1 MANKNLNDVRRLDD
15 SSIFDNDVSFI
26 LSQGGRWRAALSVA
40 FRNELSKALFKS
52 EARPPTDADRVSGQT
67 AAFWDSENS
76 KFYLSFEG
84 SGWLL
89 ISTGGGDNSGI
100 QIGFHIPLGSWT
112 YTASAISGVSEYTTS
127 AGSLT
132 LQTTNRNSEDKTQEI
147 TDLGVG
153 DSIQVDEINTFIVS
167 SAPVRQPFSGSGSVY
182 TIAGEWLT
190 PYSAFAFSGDSGT
203 PQHADIYY
211 IKRQNILGQNGPL
224 PKSVLRVAEDFS
236 LHWIYTPY
244 EKIWSAA
251 SGRVVATSSAN
262 YTLLPGKQFS
272 DYRDISVIYD
282 NQGSTTVATAGRNEL
297 PATFPAQK
305 FAVGNFVQVHTLNYW
320 KQLTIVSDSIFRIA
334 QGISTHLGIREIWG
348 GR

>member
-1 MANKNLNDVRRLDD
+1 MANRNLNDVTNIEASQL
-15 SSIFDNDVSFI
+15 FDTDVSVI
-26 LSQGGRWRAALSVA
+26 LSQAGIWRDIASVVL
-40 FRNELSKALFKS
+40 RNALSKALFKS
-52 EARPPTDADRVSGQT
+52 EARPPTDDDRVVGQS

-89 ISTGGGDNSGI
+89 ISTGGDTSNLQVGV
-100 QIGFHIPLGSWT
+100 HTHLGSWT
-112 YTASAISGVSEYTTS
+112 HTQGSPGSGDYFVGTNELRISVTNGNSDDKSSVLGQLD
-127 AGSLT
+127 AGDR
-132 LQTTNRNSEDKTQEI
+132 LQ
-147 TDLGVG
+147 VG
-153 DSIQVDEINTFIVS
+153 EINTFDIA
-167 SAPVRQPFSGSGSVY
+167 SAELV
-182 TIAGEWLT
+182 E
-190 PYSAFAFSGDSGT
+190 GT
-203 PQHADIYY
+203 PASYRFTGTWLNAYSYFDFAGNSGQSEESESLYFV
-211 IKRQNILGQNGPL
+211 KRQNVLGQNSPL
-224 PKSVLRVAEDFS
+224 PHSVLRLMSDFS
-236 LHWIYTPY
+236 LHWVYTPY

-251 SGRVVATSSAN
+251 SGRIVATSSAN

-282 NQGSTTVATAGRNEL
+282 NQGSTTIATAGRNEL
-297 PATFPAQK
+297 SATFPGQK